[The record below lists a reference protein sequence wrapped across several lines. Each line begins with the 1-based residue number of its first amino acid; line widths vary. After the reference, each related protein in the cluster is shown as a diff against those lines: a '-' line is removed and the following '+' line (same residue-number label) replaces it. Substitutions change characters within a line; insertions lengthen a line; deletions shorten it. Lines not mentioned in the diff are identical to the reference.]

1 MERLNAQD
9 LELVNIYIQHIYSL
23 RNLADFPEWIMT
35 LLKEVVPAE
44 EYLCST
50 YSDKAYALNG
60 EMVDSYIDTLT
71 PAFFRDHPALQHY
84 WNTGYSVPHKISDYI
99 SEQEFLNREGLY
111 ETFYAPH
118 GMRDQL
124 AFGVSDRR
132 QHQNVVLSRAKGE
145 VVLVDRLRL
154 WLDGSLDA
162 DDVSSMCSLVLEPN
176 PILGNLYFA
185 FDRTH
190 RTFTERDRSVLILLQ
205 PHIAV
210 AYGNAQQ
217 YTKLQQQL
225 QQQAVDRLNTII
237 LTVTGEV
244 HLMPGTAINL
254 LRHFFADE
262 WMDEQHLPDTLRS
275 WLQVQLRIGRLE
287 VLVPMR
293 PWQVT
298 RGSRQLEIELL
309 CDFGAERH
317 LLVLT
322 EQSIAFPLAQ
332 QLRSI
337 GLSNR
342 EAEVL
347 IFVSTGKTN
356 LQIAE
361 ELTISLQTV
370 KKHIANIFGK
380 LNAHNRTDAVNKARQ
395 QFDD

>member
-1 MERLNAQD
+1 
-9 LELVNIYIQHIYSL
+9 
-23 RNLADFPEWIMT
+23 
-35 LLKEVVPAE
+35 
-44 EYLCST
+44 
-50 YSDKAYALNG
+50 
-60 EMVDSYIDTLT
+60 
-71 PAFFRDHPALQHY
+71 
-84 WNTGYSVPHKISDYI
+84 
-99 SEQEFLNREGLY
+99 
-111 ETFYAPH
+111 
-118 GMRDQL
+118 MRDQL
-124 AFGVSDRR
+124 AFGVSDHR

-145 VVLVDRLRL
+145 VVL
-154 WLDGSLDA
+154 
-162 DDVSSMCSLVLEPN
+162 
-176 PILGNLYFA
+176 
-185 FDRTH
+185 
-190 RTFTERDRSVLILLQ
+190 
-205 PHIAV
+205 
-210 AYGNAQQ
+210 
-217 YTKLQQQL
+217 
-225 QQQAVDRLNTII
+225 VDRLNTII

-262 WMDEQHLPDTLRS
+262 WMDEQHLPDTLSS

-347 IFVSTGKTN
+347 ILVSTGKTN

>member
-262 WMDEQHLPDTLRS
+262 WMDEQHLPDTLSS

-347 IFVSTGKTN
+347 ILVSTGKTN